1 MLASSGRIENTSG
14 FVLLRDQRTD
24 VQHEAAC
31 AIGAAGTEKVDDRAD
46 TVRVHRE
53 RYKDSFRA
61 HAAEQVDDWHLQN
74 DGYGGELIQ
83 GDVSVSALKAAI
95 VQDGHSQPLG
105 HLRLRKPG
113 FASGGA
119 DVAADGC
126 VRDLH
131 DIISALM
138 YFVMTFSRCQVY
150 NQSII

>member
-14 FVLLRDQRTD
+14 FVLLRNQCTD
-24 VQHEAAC
+24 VQHETAC
-31 AIGAAGTEKVDDRAD
+31 AIGAASAEKIDDRAD
-46 TVRVHRE
+46 TVRVYRE

-61 HAAEQVDDWHLQN
+61 HAAEQLNDRYLQD
-74 DGYGGELIQ
+74 DGYGSELIQ
-83 GDVSVSALKAAI
+83 GDASVSALKATI

-105 HLRLRKPG
+105 HLGLRKPG
-113 FASGGA
+113 LASGGA